1 MGYGGKQ
8 KLVIIGVGET
18 AELAYEYF
26 TRDSPFKVEGFSVE
40 EAYITNKTQHG
51 VPVVPLEQIEK
62 HFDPNKHRV
71 FVAVSYTGL
80 NRLRT
85 RLLNQVKAKGY
96 LPCSYISPKTF
107 IAENSKIGQNCF
119 IFENVV
125 VQRGAQIGDNTII
138 WCSSSIGHRSSI
150 GQNCFLAS
158 QVAVSGFV
166 DVGENC
172 FFGVNS
178 CVVGGVKIGGDCV
191 VGAGAVII
199 KDAEAGRVYVGNP
212 AKPVP
217 NKNVISFIE
226 GAEQI

>member
-1 MGYGGKQ
+1 MAYGDKQ
-8 KLVIIGVGET
+8 KLVIIGAGET
-18 AELAYEYF
+18 AEIAYEYF

-40 EAYITNKTQHG
+40 EAYLKNKTQHG
-51 VPVVPLEQIEK
+51 LPVVPLEQIEK
-62 HFDPNKHRV
+62 YFDPEKHRV

-85 RLLNQVKAKGY
+85 RLLNQVKSKGY

-107 IAENSKIGQNCF
+107 ISENATIGQNCF

-125 VQRGAQIGDNTII
+125 IQREAQIGDNTII
-138 WCSSSIGHRSSI
+138 WCSSTVGHRSSI
-150 GQNCFLAS
+150 GPNCFLAS

-166 DVGENC
+166 DVGANC

-199 KDAEAGRVYVGNP
+199 GDVEAGKVYVGNP
-212 AKPVP
+212 AKPLPSKSVTC
-217 NKNVISFIE
+217 FIE
-226 GAEQI
+226 GNEQI